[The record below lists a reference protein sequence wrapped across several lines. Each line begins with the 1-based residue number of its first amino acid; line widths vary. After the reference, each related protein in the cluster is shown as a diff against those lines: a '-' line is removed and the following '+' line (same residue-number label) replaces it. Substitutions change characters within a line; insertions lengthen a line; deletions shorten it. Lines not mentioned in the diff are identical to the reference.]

1 MERVAACQ
9 CGQLKAIA
17 TGEPGSVYLCHC
29 KACQRR
35 SGSVVQ
41 WSTRWEKSQVRLEG
55 PTKVY
60 ARTADS
66 GFEIRY
72 YFCPNCGS
80 TIFAEGDRTPEF
92 CAVPAGCF
100 AGRSLPAPTI
110 SVWEESMHSWLAM
123 PTVSEHHQ
131 LDRHHG
137 SRRRRRHRHQCV
149 QWLLRLDQ
157 RRDLQWSCGHPG

>member
-1 MERVAACQ
+1 MERAAECH

-17 TGEPGSVYLCHC
+17 TGEPSSVYLCHC

-41 WSTRWEKSQVRLEG
+41 WGTRWEKSHVRLEG

-60 ARTADS
+60 ARIADS

-100 AGRSLPAPTI
+100 ADLSLPAPTI
-110 SVWEESMHSWLAM
+110 SVWEESMHSWLA
-123 PTVSEHHQ
+123 VASVAEHH
-131 LDRHHG
+131 
-137 SRRRRRHRHQCV
+137 
-149 QWLLRLDQ
+149 
-157 RRDLQWSCGHPG
+157 RRDRTLMR